1 MRRTTKQPDLLP
13 ANDVGAAATKAYCHR
28 NRHGVAYYL
37 HQGTTKTGK
46 ARYFFAKTVGE
57 DALAEMPAGWE
68 VAESVNGVVTVR
80 KATSA
85 TPIPAADVALVRAA
99 LDRDPIL
106 RRCVVEAKGGAI
118 VIHEPERGAIPTSG
132 ELAGLSKEMGVP
144 LARLTAHF
152 EAMSRNARYAPVMKF
167 EPAFVGATCEYLA
180 YRRTYRGDGG
190 WFPLSH
196 GPLHSLVKQY
206 VHHIGR
212 ESFFELM

>member
-1 MRRTTKQPDLLP
+1 MRRTTKHLGLLA
-13 ANDVGAAATKAYCHR
+13 ANDVGAAPAKPFCHR

-37 HQGTTKTGK
+37 HRGTTKTGK
-46 ARYFFAKTVGE
+46 ARYFFAKTIG
-57 DALAEMPAGWE
+57 DHPLAEMPAAWE

-85 TPIPAADVALVRAA
+85 TPIPAADVAIVRDA
-99 LDRDPIL
+99 LDRDAIL
-106 RRCVVEAKGGAI
+106 RRCMVEAKGGAI
-118 VIHEPERGAIPTSG
+118 IIHEPERGSIPTSG

-167 EPAFVGATCEYLA
+167 EPAFVGGTREYLA
-180 YRRTYRGDGG
+180 HRRTYRGDGG

-196 GPLHSLVKQY
+196 GPLDSLVKQY
-206 VHHIGR
+206 VRHIGR